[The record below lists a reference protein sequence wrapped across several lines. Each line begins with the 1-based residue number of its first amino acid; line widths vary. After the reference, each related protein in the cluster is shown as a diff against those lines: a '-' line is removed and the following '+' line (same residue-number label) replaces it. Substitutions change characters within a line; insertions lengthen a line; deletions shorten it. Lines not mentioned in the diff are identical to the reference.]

1 MRVNDPLSRLVKK
14 NTPITENLVSIFNI
28 CIWCDVGQDVLL
40 RHPRPYR
47 ATEMKKQLDKG
58 GIKGTLWDTN
68 FPPESPVSTQTATE
82 NLNTPTTAVLVARPE
97 LCTKPVSTQTH
108 FSYKIPYKREKK
120 QSSHKITNKREKKTI
135 SPTDPKNT

>member
-1 MRVNDPLSRLVKK
+1 MSKK
-14 NTPITENLVSIFNI
+14 NTPITENLVSVFNI

-82 NLNTPTTAVLVARPE
+82 NLNTPTTAVLEARPE

-108 FSYKIPYKREKK
+108 SSYEITYKREKNTFLE
-120 QSSHKITNKREKKTI
+120 QNNQQKRERKKTI
-135 SPTDPKNT
+135 SPTYPKNA